1 MKIIL
6 ASKSPR
12 RRELLTQIGL
22 NYECI
27 TGEQEEKIT
36 STLPSEAV
44 EYLSSQKAEEVYDR
58 LSREGKVCDELLIIG
73 ADTVVEKDGSVLGKP
88 ADHAAAAR
96 MLSMLSGSEH
106 SVWTGVTLIYAENG
120 NKQKKTFS
128 EETRVEMYPMSS
140 EEIKEYVQTKE
151 PEDKAGSYAI
161 QGIGAKFIKKID
173 GDYNNVVGLPVGRIY
188 QEMKNFK
195 PAEKAVEE
203 NSGDKSAEEPAVQVI
218 EENIPDTMPDIPWYD
233 KAVFYHIY
241 PLGLCGCAHENTG
254 VCESHFD
261 KLNEWAMHAKR
272 IGCTAIYIGP
282 LFESVG
288 HGYETTDY
296 KMVDRRLGTN
306 EDFKEFVKNCHA
318 NGVRVVVDGVFNHT
332 GREFFAFKDIREN
345 RERSRY
351 KDWYCHVN
359 FGGNNEYNDGFS
371 YENWGGYNLLAK
383 LNVWNPEVKNYL
395 FDVVRFWVSEFDIDG
410 IRLDA
415 ADVLDMGFMSE
426 LGQVTKE
433 LKKDFWLMGE
443 VIHGDYGRWAN
454 SDRLHSVTNYELHK
468 GLYSGHND
476 HNYFEIAHTINRLNN
491 LAQGIKL
498 YTFVDN
504 HDVSRIYSKLNNKE
518 HMYDVTMLLYT
529 VPGIP
534 SIYYGSEFAID
545 GNKGK
550 GSDWNLR
557 PCLELE
563 DYRGYYEENEL
574 LKLIMK
580 LGKLKKQY
588 RELTDGRYEQVL
600 LTNRQFA
607 FARKLDHTAVITALN
622 NDDSAAEL
630 QIPLMYQNASAEYL
644 IAPEGEKDVVIR
656 DNKMILNLP
665 ANRGCILYVKA

>member
-12 RRELLTQIGL
+12 RRDLLTQIGFD
-22 NYECI
+22 YEYI
-27 TGEQEEKIT
+27 PSDREEKIL
-36 STLPSEAV
+36 SSIPSEVA
-44 EYLSSQKAEEVYDR
+44 EGLSAQKAEDVYER
-58 LSREGKVCDELLIIG
+58 LCREGKVSEEMLIIG
-73 ADTVVEKDGSVLGKP
+73 ADTIVAKDNTVFGKP
-88 ADHAAAAR
+88 TDDTHAAA
-96 MLSMLSGSEH
+96 MLSMLSNTEH
-106 SVWTGVTLIYAENG
+106 SVWTGVTLIYIMNG
-120 NKQKKTFS
+120 SRQKITFS
-128 EETRVEMYPMSS
+128 EETKVEMYALSN
-140 EEIKEYVQTKE
+140 EEILEYVQTKE
-151 PEDKAGSYAI
+151 PEDKSGGYAI
-161 QGIGAKFIKKID
+161 QGMGAKFIKKID
-173 GDYNNVVGLPVGRIY
+173 GDYNNVVGLPIGRIY

-195 PAEKAVEE
+195 HKEE
-203 NSGDKSAEEPAVQVI
+203 SSVNTIEVNTAIEEP
-218 EENIPDTMPDIPWYD
+218 EEIIPDVMPDIPWYD

-254 VCESHFD
+254 NSESHFD
-261 KLNEWAMHAKR
+261 KLNEWAMHAKK

-318 NGVRVVVDGVFNHT
+318 NGIKVVVDGVFNHT
-332 GREFFAFKDIREN
+332 GREFFAFQDIKKNREN
-345 RERSRY
+345 SRY

-371 YENWGGYNLLAK
+371 YENWGGYNLLVK

-415 ADVLDMGFMSE
+415 ADVLDMNFMSE
-426 LGQVTKE
+426 LGQVAKQV
-433 LKKDFWLMGE
+433 KKDFWLMGE

-504 HDVSRIYSKLNNKE
+504 HDVARIYSKLNNKE
-518 HMYDVTMLLYT
+518 HIYNVTILLYT

-545 GNKGK
+545 GSKER

-557 PCLELE
+557 PCLELKDYE
-563 DYRGYYEENEL
+563 DYYSRNEL

-580 LGKLKKQY
+580 LGQLKKKY
-588 RELTDGRYEQVL
+588 RELTVGSYEQML
-600 LTNRQFA
+600 LTNRQFV
-607 FARKLDHTAVITALN
+607 FARKLESSAIIVALN
-622 NDDSAAEL
+622 NDDNAAEL
-630 QIPLMYQNASAEYL
+630 QIPAIYGNAAVENLISA
-644 IAPEGEKDVVIR
+644 GEKKEAVVR
-656 DNKMILNLP
+656 DNKIILNLP
-665 ANRGCILYVKA
+665 ANRGCILYIKA

>member
-12 RRELLTQIGL
+12 RRDLLTQIGL
-22 NYECI
+22 DYEYI
-27 TGEQEEKIT
+27 PSDREEKIL
-36 STLPSEAV
+36 SSVPSEVA
-44 EYLSSQKAEEVYDR
+44 EGLSSQKAEDVYER
-58 LSREGKVCDELLIIG
+58 LCREGKASEEMLIIG
-73 ADTVVEKDGSVLGKP
+73 ADTIVAKDNTVFGKP
-88 ADHAAAAR
+88 TDDIHAAA
-96 MLSMLSGSEH
+96 MLSMLSNTEH
-106 SVWTGVTLIYAENG
+106 SVWTGVTLIYAVNQAR
-120 NKQKKTFS
+120 QKITFS
-128 EETRVEMYPMSS
+128 EETKVEMYAMSN
-140 EEIKEYVQTKE
+140 EEILEYVQTKE
-151 PEDKAGSYAI
+151 PEDKSGGYAI
-161 QGIGAKFIKKID
+161 QGIGAKFIKRID

-195 PAEKAVEE
+195 QKEELSVNTAEA
-203 NSGDKSAEEPAVQVI
+203 GAGTEEP
-218 EENIPDTMPDIPWYD
+218 EEIIPDTMPDIPWYD

-254 VCESHFD
+254 NSESHFD
-261 KLNEWAMHAKR
+261 KLNEWAMHAKK

-318 NGVRVVVDGVFNHT
+318 NNIRIVVDGVFNHT
-332 GREFFAFKDIREN
+332 GREFFAFQDIRKN
-345 RERSRY
+345 RENSRY

-383 LNVWNPEVKNYL
+383 LNVWNPEVKNYI

-415 ADVLDMGFMSE
+415 ADVLDMNFMSE
-426 LGQVTKE
+426 LGQVAKQV
-433 LKKDFWLMGE
+433 KKDFWLMGE

-504 HDVSRIYSKLNNKE
+504 HDVARIYSKLNNKE
-518 HMYDVTMLLYT
+518 HMYNVTILLYT

-534 SIYYGSEFAID
+534 SIYYGSEFSID
-545 GNKGK
+545 GTKER

-557 PCLELE
+557 PCLELK
-563 DYRGYYEENEL
+563 DYADYYTRNEV
-574 LKLIMK
+574 LKLIMR
-580 LGKLKKQY
+580 LGQLKKKY
-588 RELTDGRYEQVL
+588 RELTVGSYEQVL
-600 LTNRQFA
+600 LTNRQFV
-607 FARKLDHTAVITALN
+607 FARKLESSAVIVALN
-622 NDDSAAEL
+622 NDDNAAEL
-630 QIPLMYQNASAEYL
+630 QIPVMYGSGEVKNLVPAE
-644 IAPEGEKDVVIR
+644 EKKEAVIR
-656 DNKMILNLP
+656 DGKIILNLP
-665 ANRGCILYVKA
+665 ANRGCILYIKA

>member
-12 RRELLTQIGL
+12 RRDLLTQIGL
-22 NYECI
+22 DYEYI
-27 TGEQEEKIT
+27 PSDREEKIL
-36 STLPSEAV
+36 SSIPSEVA
-44 EYLSSQKAEEVYDR
+44 EGLSAQKAEDVYER
-58 LSREGKVCDELLIIG
+58 LCREGKNSDEMLIIG
-73 ADTVVEKDGSVLGKP
+73 ADTIVAKDNTVFGKP
-88 ADHAAAAR
+88 TDDTHAAA
-96 MLSMLSGSEH
+96 MLSMLSNTIH
-106 SVWTGVTLIYAENG
+106 SVWTGVTLIYTIHGAR
-120 NKQKKTFS
+120 QKITFS
-128 EETRVEMYPMSS
+128 EETKVEMYAMSND
-140 EEIKEYVQTKE
+140 EILEYVQTKE
-151 PEDKAGSYAI
+151 PEDKSGGYAI
-161 QGIGAKFIKKID
+161 QGMGAKFIKKID

-195 PAEKAVEE
+195 PKEDASVKIAEV
-203 NSGDKSAEEPAVQVI
+203 STVAEEP
-218 EENIPDTMPDIPWYD
+218 EEIIPDTMPDIPWYD

-254 VCESHFD
+254 NSESHFD
-261 KLNEWAMHAKR
+261 KLNEWAMHAKK

-306 EDFKEFVKNCHA
+306 DDFKEFVKNCHT
-318 NGVRVVVDGVFNHT
+318 NNIRVVVDGVFNHT
-332 GREFFAFKDIREN
+332 GREFFAFQDIKKNREN
-345 RERSRY
+345 SRY

-371 YENWGGYNLLAK
+371 YENCGGYNLLAK

-415 ADVLDMGFMSE
+415 ADVLDMNFMSE
-426 LGQVTKE
+426 LGQVAKQV
-433 LKKDFWLMGE
+433 KKDFWLMGE

-504 HDVSRIYSKLNNKE
+504 HDVARIYSKLNNKE
-518 HMYDVTMLLYT
+518 HMYNVTMLLYT

-534 SIYYGSEFAID
+534 SIYYGSEFSID
-545 GNKGK
+545 GSKER

-557 PCLELE
+557 PCLELG
-563 DYRGYYEENEL
+563 DYSDYYTKNEV
-574 LKLIMK
+574 LKLMIK
-580 LGKLKKQY
+580 LGQLKKKY
-588 RELTDGRYEQVL
+588 RELTAGGYEQVL
-600 LTNRQFA
+600 LTNRQFV
-607 FARKLDHTAVITALN
+607 FARKLENSAVIVALN
-622 NDDSAAEL
+622 NDDNAAEL
-630 QIPLMYQNASAEYL
+630 QIPVMYGSREVENL
-644 IAPEGEKDVVIR
+644 IPDEKKEATIR
-656 DNKMILNLP
+656 DGKIILNLP
-665 ANRGCILYVKA
+665 ANRGCILYIKV